1 MHTLNGSEAIKPR
14 YFMQSLAKGLKVLEV
29 IADSELPLNL
39 TEISKKT
46 GLNIATTTRCCHT
59 LQVLDLIY
67 RDGQRRFNVT
77 PKVLKFGYAKI
88 SRLGWIE
95 TARHRMD
102 ALAKKLGETINL
114 SILDGNELLYI
125 ARIKTITAPYDIYI
139 GSKLPLHCTAMG
151 KVLLAFSPSQK
162 AKAVIDKLDYKPLT
176 HRTITNKEDYVS
188 ELEQVRQ
195 KGYAINDEELSTGL
209 RSVAAPV
216 LDDKAWVVAA
226 LNVAVPIQRYSRS
239 RLEMEIAPQTVEFAQ
254 KISRDIQS
262 MEK

>member
-1 MHTLNGSEAIKPR
+1 MQAIDGSIAVNPR

-29 IADSELPLNL
+29 IADSDLPLNL
-39 TEISKKT
+39 TAISRKT
-46 GLNIATTTRCCHT
+46 GFNIVTTTRCCHT

-67 RDGQRRFNVT
+67 RDGHRRFNVT

-88 SRLGWIE
+88 SRLGWVE
-95 TARHRMD
+95 TARHRME
-102 ALAKKLGETINL
+102 ALAKNIGETINL
-114 SILDGNELLYI
+114 SILDGDELLYV
-125 ARIKTITAPYDIYI
+125 ARIKTPTAPYDIYI

-151 KVLLAFSPSQK
+151 KVLLAFSPPQK
-162 AKAVIDKLDYKPLT
+162 AKEAIDRLDFRPLT
-176 HRTITNKEDYVS
+176 HRTITKKADYIS

-216 LDDKAWVVAA
+216 LDNKGCVVAA
-226 LNVAVPIQRYSRS
+226 LNVAVPIQRYSRN
-239 RLEMEIAPQTVEFAQ
+239 RLEMEIAPQAVEFAQ

-262 MEK
+262 IEE